1 MQDPKEYGGFV
12 GVGALLV
19 IRGFN
24 QQRIDAK
31 NPNSFN
37 NRIAAERAKAK
48 KKRGGGPKM
57 CAVEEDEN
65 PVLMRVVFKEGTTSE
80 AARELIR
87 TYPFDK
93 LRGLPY
99 TEDDGNGA
107 LRFISRTEEAQAVDA
122 SDGIEIGSADTYEKV
137 SRGDATEDGLY
148 LDGGLLFSVVSND
161 GDLFLDIS
169 RLNDGRPKGALP
181 AVIREK
187 QTMKKVTG
195 HLGDMVSSS
204 RIRAFGSG
212 SF

>member
-80 AARELIR
+80 AARS
-87 TYPFDK
+87 
-93 LRGLPY
+93 
-99 TEDDGNGA
+99 GA
-107 LRFISRTEEAQAVDA
+107 R
-122 SDGIEIGSADTYEKV
+122 ADTNV
-137 SRGDATEDGLY
+137 SIRQAARATIH
-148 LDGGLLFSVVSND
+148 GG
-161 GDLFLDIS
+161 
-169 RLNDGRPKGALP
+169 
-181 AVIREK
+181 
-187 QTMKKVTG
+187 
-195 HLGDMVSSS
+195 
-204 RIRAFGSG
+204 
-212 SF
+212 